1 MKISIIV
8 PVYNVEG
15 YMRKCINS
23 ILNQTIENI
32 EIILVNDGSKDKS
45 GDICDEYKKKDDRVV
60 VIHKE
65 NGGLSSARNAGL
77 EIATGELIGFV
88 DSDDW
93 IEPDYFEILYEG
105 IIKNN
110 ADISVMQLKYVTN
123 HQKIEFNTEMK
134 EEWLEFTRHKAM
146 ESFIANNFIAS
157 NFIQYSACNKLY
169 RSNLF
174 EGIRYPEGMLMED
187 KATTYKLIHKA
198 NLVVVNL
205 SKKYHYYLR
214 SDSIMQSEFNKKKFD
229 SLDIH
234 MKQIEFVDVNYPKFY
249 GLIRA
254 RYAYEAFRLLLIMI
268 RSNYS
273 EKEDLE
279 RCLRVIKDNIRYVM
293 KEKRAGLHHK
303 IYVTLFYL
311 FPKVV
316 IQSSKSKLASS
327 ILKKAR
333 IA

>member
-8 PVYNVEG
+8 PIYNVQS
-15 YMRKCINS
+15 YLRKCINS

-45 GDICDEYKKKDDRVV
+45 ADICEEYKKKDDRVV

-77 EIATGELIGFV
+77 EIATGELIGFI

-93 IEPDYFEILYEG
+93 IEPDYFQILYDG
-105 IIKNN
+105 IIKYN
-110 ADISVMQLKYVTN
+110 ADISVMHLTDVTKYE
-123 HQKIEFNTEMK
+123 KIEFITKRK
-134 EEWLEFTRHKAM
+134 EEWVKFTHHNAM
-146 ESFIANNFIAS
+146 ESFFANDFIG
-157 NFIQYSACNKLY
+157 YSACNKLY

-187 KATTYKLIHKA
+187 KATTYKLIYKT
-198 NLVVVNL
+198 NSVVVN
-205 SKKYHYYLR
+205 SSRKYHYYLR
-214 SDSIMQSEFNKKKFD
+214 SDSIMQSKFNRKKFD
-229 SLDIH
+229 SLEIH
-234 MKQIEFVDVNYPKFY
+234 MEQIKFVDRNYPEFY

-254 RYAYEAFRLLLIMI
+254 RYAYESFRLLLMMI

-273 EKEDLE
+273 EKSDLE
-279 RCLRVIKDNIRYVM
+279 RCLKIIKENVRYVI
-293 KEKRAGLHHK
+293 KEKRIGLHHK
-303 IYVTLFYL
+303 IYVLLFYL

-316 IQSSKSKLASS
+316 VISAKSKLASH
-327 ILKKAR
+327 ILKKMR

>member
-15 YMRKCINS
+15 YLRKCVNS
-23 ILNQTIENI
+23 ILNQTIKNI
-32 EIILVNDGSKDKS
+32 EIILVNDGSKDNS
-45 GDICDEYKKKDDRVV
+45 GDICDEYKKKDNRVV

-77 EIATGELIGFV
+77 EIATGELIGFI

-93 IEPDYFEILYEG
+93 IEPDYFQILYEG
-105 IIKNN
+105 LIKNN
-110 ADISVMQLKYVTN
+110 ADISVMKLIYITN
-123 HQKIEFNTEMK
+123 HEKIEFNTEKK
-134 EEWLEFTRHKAM
+134 EKWVELTRHKAI
-146 ESFIANNFIAS
+146 ESFFSNNFIE
-157 NFIQYSACNKLY
+157 NSACNKLY

-214 SDSIMQSEFNKKKFD
+214 NDSIMQCEFNKRKFH
-229 SLDIH
+229 SLEIH
-234 MKQIEFVDVNYPKFY
+234 MEQIEFVDVNYPEFY

-254 RYAYEAFRLLLIMI
+254 RYAYEAFRLLLMMI

-273 EKEDLE
+273 EKGDLE
-279 RCLRVIKDNIRYVM
+279 RCLKVIKDNIKYVI
-293 KEKRAGLHHK
+293 KEKRLGLHHK
-303 IYVTLFYL
+303 IYITLFYL

-316 IQSSKSKLASS
+316 VKASKSKLASS

>member
-15 YMRKCINS
+15 YLRKCVNS
-23 ILNQTIENI
+23 ILNQTIKNI
-32 EIILVNDGSKDKS
+32 EVILVNDGSKDNS
-45 GDICDEYKKKDDRVV
+45 GDICDEYKKKDSRVV

-77 EIATGELIGFV
+77 EIATGELIGFI

-93 IEPDYFEILYEG
+93 IEPDYFQILYEG
-105 IIKNN
+105 LIKNN
-110 ADISVMQLKYVTN
+110 ADISVMKLRYVTN
-123 HQKIEFNTEMK
+123 HEKIEFNTEKK
-134 EEWLEFTRHKAM
+134 EEWVELTRHKAI
-146 ESFIANNFIAS
+146 ESFFSNNFIE
-157 NFIQYSACNKLY
+157 NSACNKLY

-214 SDSIMQSEFNKKKFD
+214 NDSIMQCEFNKRKFH
-229 SLDIH
+229 SLEIH
-234 MKQIEFVDVNYPKFY
+234 MEQIKFIDVNYPEFY

-254 RYAYEAFRLLLIMI
+254 RYAYEAFRLLLMMI

-273 EKEDLE
+273 EKGDLE
-279 RCLRVIKDNIRYVM
+279 RCLKVIKDNIKYVI
-293 KEKRAGLHHK
+293 KEKRLGLHHK
-303 IYVTLFYL
+303 IYITLFYL

-316 IQSSKSKLASS
+316 VKASKSKLASS